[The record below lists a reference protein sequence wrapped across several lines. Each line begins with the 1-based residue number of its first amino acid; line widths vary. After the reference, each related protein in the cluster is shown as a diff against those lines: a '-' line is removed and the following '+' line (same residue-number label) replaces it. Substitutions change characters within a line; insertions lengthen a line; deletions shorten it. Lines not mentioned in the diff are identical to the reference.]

1 MLLNVFPSLVWPAQ
15 PKIELLYLKNTN
27 GHKTKIR
34 VNINSKK
41 DFWEKPSIQTHSPR
55 KDFEQCEPFLDEKK
69 MSLNIML

>member
-34 VNINSKK
+34 VNINPKR
-41 DFWEKPSIQTHSPR
+41 DFWESQFRPIHHEKTLSSVSH
-55 KDFEQCEPFLDEKK
+55 FLDEKK

>member
-34 VNINSKK
+34 VNINPKK
-41 DFWEKPSIQTHSPR
+41 DFWE
-55 KDFEQCEPFLDEKK
+55 
-69 MSLNIML
+69 